1 VVDKTGLFDVLHKQS
16 SIFDK
21 FTFLFPGARDILRS
35 GSSSTNNNGTSNMRK
50 EKIDQAIN
58 NPMDR
63 EVAFRRVNAAL
74 CAFGGEA
81 ILANR
86 GRCDHSSSD
95 YSMMSSHVESEKQ
108 RQYREVMLDRFY
120 ENDARLSWE
129 NEEDPPIDWS
139 VSDDDDNV
147 VEEDESSSS
156 VKPFQRNI
164 GVMVYPAVNAF
175 TATEPG
181 IITPALSDMNNSL
194 NNNSNP
200 SVEKK
205 TPDKTPD
212 ESNTTSS
219 SGGTSSSSLSLP
231 AEVFPP
237 TVSPDSISSGKTSF
251 TFDGKTP
258 QRSVNYA
265 GGAWISNQQ
274 SPTKITPGGQV
285 VVTPAGV
292 RQLDPNQY
300 TTDLL
305 FVDAQELHPEQYR
318 IVNDC
323 KKRSGGTKRKLSS
336 LTNSNYSS
344 SDDVRYLYP
353 ALPLPYGQRKRISNA
368 MFAMSKTLP
377 GLTDECATVLGEA
390 RRRNVWDYAVAQLM
404 TQVIVVTHCTVEDCR
419 LDGLSKYLL
428 TLGIAC

>member
-1 VVDKTGLFDVLHKQS
+1 MSYIDNHQYLTSLHSFFQALE
-16 SIFDK
+16 
-21 FTFLFPGARDILRS
+21 TFS
-35 GSSSTNNNGTSNMRK
+35 GVSSTTNNGTSNMRK
-50 EKIDQAIN
+50 EKIDLPTN

-81 ILANR
+81 ILVSR
-86 GRCDHSSSD
+86 RRCDQQSSSVD
-95 YSMMSSHVESEKQ
+95 YLMMMSSHVESEKQ

-139 VSDDDDNV
+139 VSDNDDDDIV
-147 VEEDESSSS
+147 DEDESSSS
-156 VKPFQRNI
+156 VVKPFQRNI

-194 NNNSNP
+194 NNNNNP

-205 TPDKTPD
+205 TPDKTPE

-219 SGGTSSSSLSLP
+219 SGGTSSSSSLP
-231 AEVFPP
+231 TEVFPP

-251 TFDGKTP
+251 IFDGKTP

-265 GGAWISNQQ
+265 GGAWISNHQ

-285 VVTPAGV
+285 VTPAGV
-292 RQLDPNQY
+292 VKQFDPNQY
-300 TTDLL
+300 TDLL
-305 FVDAQELHPEQYR
+305 FVDAQELYPEQYR

-323 KKRSGGTKRKLSS
+323 KKRNGTKRKLSLLS
-336 LTNSNYSS
+336 NTNYN
-344 SDDVRYLYP
+344 SDDIRYLYP